1 MFSSDDCRAKAVEC
15 YRAAQKTIKY
25 DVRRALLGLAV
36 QWRALAGLMD
46 RVNRDN
52 ESSHCHTSFLDSAC
66 CAPCLLGRTFGR

>member
-52 ESSHCHTSFLDSAC
+52 ESSHCRNSLDLPC
-66 CAPCLLGRTFGR
+66 CAPPLSGRTFGR